1 MKLGILKTYEE
12 IEYIKKAQ
20 KITDDTF
27 SHILT
32 KIKPG
37 ITELEIASEIV
48 SFMKKSG
55 AEALAFDPIVVSGER
70 GALPH
75 GEPTDKKIEK
85 GELLTIDMGAV
96 VNGYHSDMTRTV
108 AIGEIS
114 SDKKVVY
121 NIIFSAQFRAINM
134 LKSGVKASDVD
145 FAARDAIEKAGFAK
159 FFIHSTGHGVG
170 LNVHE
175 DPKISSTSEDILQC
189 GMVVTVEPGI
199 YIKDRLGVRIEDM
212 LLITKD
218 GHENLTHSPK
228 RLIIL

>member
-1 MKLGILKTYEE
+1 MGVLKSREE
-12 IEYIKKAQ
+12 IEYIKRAQ

-27 SHILT
+27 EYILT

-37 ITELEIASEIV
+37 VTEIEIASEIE

-55 AEALAFDPIVVSGER
+55 AEALAFDPIVVSGVR

-75 GEPTDKKIEK
+75 GEPTDKKIEN

-121 NIIFSAQFRAINM
+121 DIVFSAQFRATIK

-159 FFIHSTGHGVG
+159 FFTHSTGHGVG
-170 LNVHE
+170 LKVHE
-175 DPKISSTSEDILQC
+175 DPKISSESDDILQC
-189 GMVVTVEPGI
+189 GMVVTIEPGI
-199 YIKDRLGVRIEDM
+199 YIPNRLGVRLEDM
-212 LLITKD
+212 LLIT
-218 GHENLTHSPK
+218 ENGYEKLTHSPK
-228 RLIIL
+228 RLIVL